1 MVATQERVTSTY
13 CQKQK
18 GEVQHVLIVYPY
30 TYINPYCNLPPI
42 GAEYLQAGIIEAGR
56 TTTLLDMRFEKRDIS
71 EHIAKADVVCLYGFF
86 EDCSLFGKWGIH
98 VIDDVLAQIPEDK
111 PVVAGGTG
119 FGDANETMEKYA
131 GIDVH
136 IVGMPNDPIKQL
148 LETGAPD
155 EILNLTF
162 RTDQGVQQNQ
172 RTTHRLSDDVYPR
185 RELRNPRYKYE
196 MVGIP
201 IDLVRAAQGC
211 NYRCKFCY
219 QYGKDT
225 DGNYLRWQGRSPE
238 SQYKELSEIKAPFI
252 LWVDDDMTTDM
263 KALDKLSDLLIEN
276 KVEKIMIGT
285 GRVDHVVKSDVEKL
299 KKLERAG
306 FLALAF
312 GVESLSDKTLRF
324 YRKGQT
330 VAMAEKAMSMIK
342 QTNIMLVCNF
352 LLGSP
357 GETEEDMMEFLWFG
371 GRHGVDHLVTN
382 RLRVPEGGPLYSMV
396 YDENGDALP
405 GMERIRGRRLK
416 RIKNR
421 IKFGQGSPFKLALT
435 FLKLHRH
442 KGLHLD
448 PLYLICSALETMGK
462 GTWLDKTKILPTL
475 VFVPKHLG
483 RLRAFRWFT
492 RWVAIG
498 LTPLFKAMAGIY
510 EGIDRRFGISTT
522 IMPAFASMFSR
533 KVLDRQKRDAQLGDR
548 PISEKHAS
556 VAQAN
561 A

>member
-1 MVATQERVTSTY
+1 MVATVAKAASTY
-13 CQKQK
+13 CTKLE
-18 GEVQHVLIVYPY
+18 GEVKHVLIVYPY
-30 TYINPYCNLPPI
+30 TYINPYCTMPPI
-42 GAEYLQAGIIEAGR
+42 GAEYLQAGVVEAGR
-56 TTTLLDMRFEKRDIS
+56 TTTLLDMRFERRDIR
-71 EHIAKADVVCLYGFF
+71 EHIEKADVVCLYGFF

-98 VIDDVLAQIPEDK
+98 VIDDVLAQVPADK

-119 FGDANETMEKYA
+119 FGGGPQTLEKYP

-136 IVGMPNDPIKQL
+136 IVGMPNDPIQQL

-155 EILNLTF
+155 DLLNLTY
-162 RTDQGVQQNQ
+162 RTEGGIQQNQ
-172 RTTHRLSDDVYPR
+172 RTTYRLSDDVFPR

-196 MVGIP
+196 IMGMP

-238 SQYKELSEIKAPFI
+238 SQFKELSQITAPFV

-263 KALDKLSDLLIEN
+263 KALDRLADLLIKH

-312 GVESLSDKTLRF
+312 GVESLSNKTLRF

-330 VAMAEKAMSMIK
+330 VEMAEKAMGMIS

-357 GETEEDMMEFLWFG
+357 GETEEEMMEFLWFAE
-371 GRHGVDHLVTN
+371 RHEVDHIVTN
-382 RLRVPEGGPLYSMV
+382 RLRVPEGSALYKMV
-396 YDENGDALP
+396 YDPETGEPLP
-405 GMERIRGRRLK
+405 GMARIRGRRLK

-421 IKFGQGSPFKLALT
+421 IKFGQGSPFKLWLT

-448 PLYLICSALETMGK
+448 PLYLICSAIETMGR
-462 GTWLDKTKILPTL
+462 GTWLDKTKILPAL
-475 VFVPKHLG
+475 VFVPKQVG
-483 RLRAFRWFT
+483 KLRAFRWFT
-492 RWVAIG
+492 RVVSIG
-498 LTPLFKAMAGIY
+498 LTPLARGLAKIFGGM
-510 EGIDRRFGISTT
+510 DRRFGISTT
-522 IMPAFASMFSR
+522 AMPALASMFSR
-533 KVLDRQKRDAQLGDR
+533 NVLDKQKREAQLGDR
-548 PISEKHAS
+548 PISERSSLAR
-556 VAQAN
+556 AN